1 MDKFLVGFF
10 ASINNDIYNLYKNAG
25 YSTMYMHGNVGDFW
39 NRKSVYGRLAVD
51 EMSFIDAFDDT
62 SEMIGGFL
70 SDELFYRQA
79 VSKLND
85 KNEPFMAFLVAAS
98 SHVPYYLEGIHDKEE
113 KISIDIGKYEDT
125 QFGYYLEAVNYADYA
140 FGVLIDELKLSGLYD
155 DSVILVFGDHY
166 GLNMFDENLMEFA
179 SEVNPNYNIVTSRN
193 NYENVLCGLKVPGIQ
208 NRKIDSPVSKLD
220 IKPTLLEL
228 SGIDDDLSLG
238 FTMFSTKDYAFINN
252 GYAVTDKY
260 YYVNGTWYYR
270 NSGAMVRFSD
280 LHSEEMQTLLEY
292 EANVVKELD
301 ISSSI
306 VINNLLLK

>member
-51 EMSFIDAFDDT
+51 QMSFIDAFDDT

-113 KISIDIGKYEDT
+113 KIGIDIGKYEDT

-193 NYENVLCGLKVPGIQ
+193 NYESVLCGLKVPGIQ